1 MSIRISEKDTSIEL
15 FTPNDKPYGMS
26 YGEWTVKWWQ
36 WMISIPM
43 NSNPAADEDGRY
55 AGINQTDPYV
65 WFLAG
70 TLGGMSVNR
79 RCRIPLKRSILFPVI
94 NIEINPVEQPSL
106 KSPADMIRYVTEDE
120 DDIIDLDAQVNGQ
133 KVPIYRVRSD
143 PVIFPLK
150 IPNDNP
156 FKAPGDIATMATS
169 DGYWVFLKSLDPG
182 EYHLYFSGSCSLGT
196 RNVKA
201 SYTLTVVS

>member
-1 MSIRISEKDTSIEL
+1 MSDTDIEI
-15 FTPNDKPYGMS
+15 FTPNDKPYGKS

-36 WMISIPM
+36 WMVSIPM
-43 NSNPAADEDGRY
+43 DLNPVADEDGRH

-70 TLGGMSVNR
+70 TLGGSSVSR
-79 RCRIPLKRSILFPVI
+79 RCKIPLKRSILFPVI

-106 KSPADMIRYVTEDE
+106 KSPDDMIRYVTKDE
-120 DDIIDLDAQVNGQ
+120 DDIIDLDAKVNGQ

-150 IPNDNP
+150 IPEDNA
-156 FKAPGDIATMATS
+156 FRAPGDIATTATS
-169 DGYWVFLKSLDPG
+169 DGYWVFLKNLDPG
-182 EYHLYFSGSCSLGT
+182 EYNLFFSGSCSLGT

-201 SYTLTVVS
+201 SYNLTVAN